1 MCQEI
6 LRIADLLSAHHPAV
20 RAEMA
25 ECVEDPAQYGR
36 KHEAEYPAFQDFGD
50 AVDETDLCCVQ
61 WIVLT
66 QCLIQHGIAADLD
79 WKCELEDFLDAM
91 KTCAAVENGKLPL
104 KREWFDEEASVEDW
118 CNTLNEKWESSHFT
132 VVELSTYGDNYV
144 ILPVPAD
151 AAEYL
156 RQWAVQ
162 TESGI
167 LQLIHPGLS
176 ENPQE
181 LSAFFQR
188 HPCAH
193 AEESDED
200 NLADQCKICR
210 AHGEWVGAQLP
221 CVDNSSQRFQITI
234 SPQDLNAKQLLTIS
248 RGFRLSVLQ
257 TKKRLSGG
265 KNVWVKNLLIDTL
278 ILMDQLERSEIAYSV
293 SPFRPSYPEFHGC
306 SRKRADIENHDSLKY
321 RFDLEREAEFYQM
334 NKKKI

>member
-6 LRIADLLSAHHPAV
+6 LRIADLLSGHHPAV

-36 KHEAEYPAFQDFGD
+36 KHEAEYPAFQGLGD

-118 CNTLNEKWESSHFT
+118 CNSLNEKWKSSHFT
-132 VVELSTYGDNYV
+132 VVGLSTYGDNYV

-181 LSAFFQR
+181 LSAFFPETSLRACGRIGCGQPRGPVQNLPRTRGVGWRLAAMRGQQQPALSDHRKPSGLKCKAASDHQPRLPFERSPNEKAPFQR
-188 HPCAH
+188 
-193 AEESDED
+193 
-200 NLADQCKICR
+200 
-210 AHGEWVGAQLP
+210 
-221 CVDNSSQRFQITI
+221 
-234 SPQDLNAKQLLTIS
+234 
-248 RGFRLSVLQ
+248 
-257 TKKRLSGG
+257 KKRLGEKS
-265 KNVWVKNLLIDTL
+265 LDRHA
-278 ILMDQLERSEIAYSV
+278 D
-293 SPFRPSYPEFHGC
+293 PHGTAGA
-306 SRKRADIENHDSLKY
+306 R
-321 RFDLEREAEFYQM
+321 
-334 NKKKI
+334 

>member
-200 NLADQCKICR
+200 NLADQCKIWR
-210 AHGEWVGAQLP
+210 AHGEWGWRPAAMRGQQQPALSDHHKPSGLKCKAASDHQPRLP
-221 CVDNSSQRFQITI
+221 FERSTNEKA
-234 SPQDLNAKQLLTIS
+234 P
-248 RGFRLSVLQ
+248 FRR
-257 TKKRLSGG
+257 KKRLGEKSLDRHADPHGPAGAQRDCLLGIALQTQLPGVSRVQQKTGG
-265 KNVWVKNLLIDTL
+265 
-278 ILMDQLERSEIAYSV
+278 Y
-293 SPFRPSYPEFHGC
+293 
-306 SRKRADIENHDSLKY
+306 
-321 RFDLEREAEFYQM
+321 
-334 NKKKI
+334 